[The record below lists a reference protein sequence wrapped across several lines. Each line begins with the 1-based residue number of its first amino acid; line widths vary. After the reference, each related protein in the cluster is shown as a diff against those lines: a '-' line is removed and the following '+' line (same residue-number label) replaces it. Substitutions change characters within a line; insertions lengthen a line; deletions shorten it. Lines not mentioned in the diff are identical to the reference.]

1 MQRLERF
8 KWIPMLLRAWD
19 EARERTEAERRGRIT
34 SPEGE
39 AETGIVSAPAKP
51 TRSQTKSTNRVTKA
65 IKPPVRPAAP
75 SVRRLPSPARGQK
88 QDVRTRIRKS
98 DYQAVL
104 QELREAKK
112 QLGQLDSIRHQLDEL
127 QAWFEAR
134 MAAAEKS
141 TAKPVNREAQPFEM
155 PMPGQMQMPGPPVHV
170 MPAQGA
176 PVGHNPQAQQVS
188 SDRIGQEP
196 GRHTE
201 AQKEDAD

>member
-39 AETGIVSAPAKP
+39 TEMGAVSAPAKS
-51 TRSQTKSTNRVTKA
+51 TRSQGKSTNRDTKA
-65 IKPPVRPAAP
+65 IRPPVRRAAP
-75 SVRRLPSPARGQK
+75 PVQSLPRPARGRK

-112 QLGQLDSIRHQLDEL
+112 QLGQLDSIRHQLDDL
-127 QAWFEAR
+127 QAWFETR
-134 MAAAEKS
+134 MAAAEK
-141 TAKPVNREAQPFEM
+141 TAAKPVNRPTPPFEM
-155 PMPGQMQMPGPPVHV
+155 QMPGQMQLPSPPLHV
-170 MPAQGA
+170 MPSQGA
-176 PVGHNPQAQQVS
+176 TVGHHPQGQQVS